1 MDFELVTPFCGLE
14 MEGRAVRI
22 FYQEIQ
28 DLAREYVFGSEQ
40 EAQAFCNA
48 TANLAL
54 GMEGLPEGKES
65 IIHLLILELMYQGK
79 EYEMMLHK
87 ASPNVAIEAS

>member
-48 TANLAL
+48 TANLTL
-54 GMEGLPEGKES
+54 GMEGLPEGERINHTPTNS
-65 IIHLLILELMYQGK
+65 GIDVSRQRVRND
-79 EYEMMLHK
+79 
-87 ASPNVAIEAS
+87 A